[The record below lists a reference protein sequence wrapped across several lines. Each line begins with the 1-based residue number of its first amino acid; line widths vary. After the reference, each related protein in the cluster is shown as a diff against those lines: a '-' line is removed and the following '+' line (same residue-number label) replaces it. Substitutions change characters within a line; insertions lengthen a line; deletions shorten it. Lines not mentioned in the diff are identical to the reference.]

1 MILIMGRWEVPK
13 GTNKSFF
20 KTRIDCD
27 KFETNQFKQQSL
39 ADKEKV

>member
-1 MILIMGRWEVPK
+1 MERWEVPK

-20 KTRIDCD
+20 KTRIDFD

-39 ADKEKV
+39 ADKGKV